1 MAIGCVLALLS
12 LIGTL
17 FVTVPEK
24 KSELFVSVA
33 LSSVLVILFGVVG
46 GIIEYKLGV
55 SGGKTALLT
64 VLDCIAL
71 AVAVLT
77 VVVAFVKIKQANG
90 KKSAVLYQ
98 IVRLFAA
105 AFSLLYMWFKV
116 LRSMDYYNYGN
127 LLEEGTYKYLAQ
139 IPGIKSNNI
148 FMGLFLVM
156 SAVAAFATLVVF
168 LLSVFK
174 EDKHKFVELLA
185 VIFATLLLI
194 VPVYEI
200 IVHVDMKLEA
210 PETLSY
216 SLLALAFGMKQ
227 GTGIN
232 PVALVLVLAYAA
244 YFVLKTIEVVKGRK
258 NVTDYVKAGIIAALA
273 VFVLLANLYSGI
285 SFDAF
290 VQSKIDEANAFVAV
304 ETNIPHLLTY
314 NIGSIGGTAK
324 LVAIITLCVVVALV
338 AKQIVYAIKES
349 EFVETRRLNAKVKR
363 EGLVDEE
370 KTFGSFVLRH
380 ISFLGAILIAVIGVV
395 TVLFLRENLFLTE
408 EPFQMVGSSSNAAT
422 VAYILFPASHGET
435 FILPNYFLWAYLV
448 LTVVSVLAL
457 IIGDISK
464 RNVIKYVGVISGMV
478 AGLALIV
485 MQTSSG
491 SLWTSVDYPDFTYS
505 FNLPVVL
512 FGFVV
517 MLFAYLSTYKQSV
530 KATKEFARIA
540 MENVGVTM
548 TVISFF
554 FVILYL
560 TRVLI

>member
-24 KSELFVSVA
+24 KSGLFISVA

-46 GIIEYKLGV
+46 GIIEYKLGA

-64 VLDCIAL
+64 VLDCIAV

-77 VVVAFVKIKQANG
+77 VVIAFVKIKQANG

-116 LRSMDYYNYGN
+116 LRSMDYYGN
-127 LLEEGTYKYLAQ
+127 LLEEGTYSYLAQ

-210 PETLSY
+210 PESVSY

-244 YFVLKTIEVVKGRK
+244 FFVLKTIEAVKGRK
-258 NVTDYVKAGIIAALA
+258 NVIDYVKAGLIAAIA
-273 VFVLLANLYSGI
+273 IFVLLANLYSGI

-290 VQSKIDEANAFVAV
+290 VQNKIDEANAFIAV

-324 LVAIITLCVVVALV
+324 LVAIVTLCVVVALV

-380 ISFLGAILIAVIGVV
+380 IASLGAILIAVIGVV
-395 TVLFLRENLFLTE
+395 MVLFLRQNLFQAD
-408 EPFQMVGSSSNAAT
+408 EPFAMVGSSSNAAT

-435 FILPNYFLWAYLV
+435 FIAPNYFLWAYLV
-448 LTVVSVLAL
+448 LTVISVLAL

-491 SLWTSVDYPDFTYS
+491 SLWTSVEFTDFTYS